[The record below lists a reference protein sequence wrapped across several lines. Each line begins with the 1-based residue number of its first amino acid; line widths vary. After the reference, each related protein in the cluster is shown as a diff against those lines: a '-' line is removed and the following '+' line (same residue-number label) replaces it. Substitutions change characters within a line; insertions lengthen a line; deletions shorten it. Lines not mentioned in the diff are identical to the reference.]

1 MESDNTEMEKK
12 RFRKT
17 EEDKLKTI
25 NNKNT
30 IDEREEKEI
39 EKKAVN
45 KACDMEYNREGTWG
59 NIKE

>member
-45 KACDMEYNREGTWG
+45 KACDMEYNREGT
-59 NIKE
+59 